1 MIALHFGAGNIGR
14 GFIGALLHH
23 SGYDVV
29 FADVNDTM
37 VSLLNEKKNTQ
48 SNWQKKDVHQ
58 RSLARSARLTAA
70 ASRRSCTG

>member
-37 VSLLNEKKNTQ
+37 VSLLNEKRIH
-48 SNWQKKDVHQ
+48 SG
-58 RSLARSARLTAA
+58 
-70 ASRRSCTG
+70 TGGRGTSIGDHGLGERY